1 VGAAVIAHR
10 SAAAEDDSKKPQ
22 QHRAPDG
29 PGLGPLLLAVLGAVL
44 LGLVEVVT
52 VVQVTVGNAVAD
64 GLDGADRHGIAPAL
78 LALCA
83 LGLAWLVYSAQGRGG
98 ATLVGIAG
106 LGLLGLVVLGL
117 WALGD
122 LPDLG
127 QTGPYGVEGAP
138 GRTGAGTGFWLEL
151 AAGLALLGSAV
162 WALAALAPRGRGEA

>member
-1 VGAAVIAHR
+1 
-10 SAAAEDDSKKPQ
+10 
-22 QHRAPDG
+22 
-29 PGLGPLLLAVLGAVL
+29 
-44 LGLVEVVT
+44 
-52 VVQVTVGNAVAD
+52 
-64 GLDGADRHGIAPAL
+64 
-78 LALCA
+78 
-83 LGLAWLVYSAQGRGG
+83 
-98 ATLVGIAG
+98 VGIAG

-127 QTGPYGVEGAP
+127 ETGPYGVEGAP

>member
-1 VGAAVIAHR
+1 VIAHR

-22 QHRAPDG
+22 QPEAPGG

-44 LGLVEVVT
+44 LGLVELVT
-52 VVQVTVGNAVAD
+52 VVQVTVGTTVED
-64 GLDGADRHGIAPAL
+64 GLSGADRHGIAPAI

-83 LGLAWLVYSAQGRGG
+83 LALAWLVYSGQGRGST
-98 ATLVGIAG
+98 TLVGIFG

-117 WALGD
+117 WAIGD

-127 QTGPYGVEGAP
+127 QTGPYGIEGDP

-151 AAGLALLGSAV
+151 AAGLCLLGSAI
-162 WALAALAPRGRGEA
+162 WALVKLAPRDRAPA

>member
-22 QHRAPDG
+22 QPKAPSG
-29 PGLGPLLLAVLGAVL
+29 PGLGPLLLAVVGAVL

-52 VVQVTVGNAVAD
+52 VVQVTVGTHVTAT
-64 GLDGADRHGIAPAL
+64 LSGADRHGIAPAL

-83 LGLAWLVYSAQGRGG
+83 LGLAWVVYGG
-98 ATLVGIAG
+98 ARSTAAVLVGIAG

-122 LPDLG
+122 VPDVG
-127 QTGPYGVEGAP
+127 QTGPVGITGAP
-138 GRTGAGTGFWLEL
+138 GRTSAAIGFWLEL
-151 AAGLALLGSAV
+151 AAALALLGSAI
-162 WALAALAPRGRGEA
+162 WSLAQLAPRGRG